1 MTESKKNKI
10 ENKNVAQE
18 VNKEKTCFIIMPIAD
33 HPDYEIGHFERVY
46 KYLIQP
52 ACVQAGYKPIRADD
66 TKVSNM
72 IMLDVL
78 KKIVDCDMA
87 ICDLSSRN
95 ANVFYELGLR
105 QAFDKKTILIRDGK
119 HDVPF
124 DLLGFRYVNY
134 SPSLRVD
141 TVNKEINDIAIMLDK
156 TDNADITDANSIVS
170 ILKMRPAEIDPKTLN
185 KEESLI
191 FSVLSKLSELDRK
204 VGAIS
209 NDKSD
214 ARRYFRTSFSS
225 ANMPNVLTNSSLS
238 DEDNFVTG
246 IKLLTTFD
254 DVLAVDP
261 EHIGSYTFKHKEKI
275 IGNYM
280 GSTDDGYL
288 TFRKNGVLSK
298 ILDTEEN
305 RNNIGL

>member
-1 MTESKKNKI
+1 MTESQKNKV
-10 ENKNVAQE
+10 ENKDVAQE
-18 VNKEKTCFIIMPIAD
+18 TNKEKTCFIIMPIAD

-52 ACVQAGYKPIRADD
+52 ACIQAGYKPIRADD
-66 TKVSNM
+66 TKASNM

-141 TVNKEINDIAIMLDK
+141 TVNKEINDIAIMLNK

-185 KEESLI
+185 KEESLM

-204 VGAIS
+204 VGVIS
-209 NDKSD
+209 NDKPNT
-214 ARRYFRTSFSS
+214 RRYFRSSFSS
-225 ANMPNVLTNSSLS
+225 ANMPNVLTNPPLS
-238 DEDNFVTG
+238 EEDDFVNG
-246 IKLLTTFD
+246 IEILTTFD
-254 DVLAVDP
+254 DVLALNP
-261 EHIGSYTFKHKEKI
+261 EEIGTYTFKLNGKVIGKY
-275 IGNYM
+275 IGN
-280 GSTDDGYL
+280 TDDGYL
-288 TFRKNGVLSK
+288 TFRRNGVTSK

-305 RNNIGL
+305 RNHIVL

>member
-1 MTESKKNKI
+1 MAESKKSKV
-10 ENKNVAQE
+10 ENQDVPQE
-18 VNKEKTCFIIMPIAD
+18 NNKEKTCFVIMPIAD

-52 ACVQAGYKPIRADD
+52 ACIQAGYKPIRADD
-66 TKVSNM
+66 TKASNM

-78 KKIVDCDMA
+78 KNIVDCDMA

-141 TVNKEINDIAIMLDK
+141 TVNKEINDIATMLDK

-204 VGAIS
+204 VGFIS
-209 NDKSD
+209 NNKLSQ
-214 ARRYFRTSFSS
+214 RQYLRTYF
-225 ANMPNVLTNSSLS
+225 PNTNIPNILTNSSLP
-238 DEDNFVTG
+238 DEDNSDISSDST
-246 IKLLTTFD
+246 TTFD
-254 DVLAVDP
+254 DVLNIDR
-261 EHIGSYTFKHKEKI
+261 ENIGSYAFKHQGKI
-275 IGNYM
+275 IGNFT
-280 GSTDDGYL
+280 GTTKDGYL
-288 TFRKNGVLSK
+288 NFRRNGVFIK
-298 ILDTEEN
+298 IKDTEEN
-305 RNNIGL
+305 RKNIEL